1 MDKCDGLNNGNYCK
15 RNEGKELSQTG
26 DEIKMNIHKDKM
38 LWYNTS
44 YCIRVSYER
53 SWNIGKDLKGKEL
66 GKGITQESTGLYS
79 ARFVDW
85 FGKRK

>member
-1 MDKCDGLNNGNYCK
+1 MKSMKRTVIKKVGQVRWQNNGNYCK

-44 YCIRVSYER
+44 YCIRASYER
-53 SWNIGKDLKGKEL
+53 S
-66 GKGITQESTGLYS
+66 
-79 ARFVDW
+79 
-85 FGKRK
+85 